1 MSSTTATAT
10 SAVSPSATHTTHV
23 GPQPWSTTTTSPIA
37 SRMYFVICD
46 QVPVTSTSEV
56 VSPRVKPQDRS
67 IA

>member
-1 MSSTTATAT
+1 MASAT
-10 SAVSPSATHTTHV
+10 STVSPSATHTTHS
-23 GPQPWSTTTTSPIA
+23 GPHPWSTTTTSPIA
-37 SRMYFVICD
+37 SSAYFISCD